1 MFFNVVKLL
10 NKDEKKRMSLLIKAA
25 EDEQMLT

>member
-10 NKDEKKRMSLLIKAA
+10 NKDEKKRMFLLIKAA